1 MAVTATVKAW
11 DRLVGGLAFD
21 PESRITTFE
30 YGREWIESGLEI
42 APIKMPLAQGK
53 FQFPALNWD
62 TYRGLPAVFSDS
74 LPDDFGNALI
84 NAWLARE
91 GRDIDSF
98 SPVERLLYAGNRG
111 MGALEYHPA
120 IARAK
125 IDARQNLEL
134 DSLIEMAQ
142 RILDERG
149 HYAGNLKDSR
159 EEALTQLLQVGTSPG
174 GARPKAAIAINKTRT
189 QLRSGQVDAPPG
201 FEHYLL
207 KFDGVVE
214 HRRDHQNFGDP
225 QGYGRME
232 YAYYLMARDCEI
244 QMSPS
249 ELLEDGER
257 AHFMTRRFDRAG
269 NFKIHVQTLCAMDHA
284 DYKMPGAYSYEQ
296 LLSVARLL
304 KLPRK
309 DATELFR
316 RMVFNVIARN
326 QDDHSKNFSFM
337 FDNEANRWVLAPAY
351 DVVFSYKKDSPWVHN
366 HQMTINGKRDRF
378 TRDDLMVLANT
389 VTNFKR
395 EAAQIIDRTLD
406 VVSNWPVYSQAAH
419 VAEDFSKRIRNLHRL
434 DLN

>member
-1 MAVTATVKAW
+1 MVATATV
-11 DRLVGGLAFD
+11 RLWGRHVGALAFD
-21 PESRITTFE
+21 RESRITTFE
-30 YGREWIESGLEI
+30 YAPEWIERGIEI

-91 GRDIDSF
+91 GRDIDTF
-98 SPVERLLYAGNRG
+98 GPVERLLYTGSRG

-120 IARAK
+120 MAKTKIPARE
-125 IDARQNLEL
+125 NLVL

-142 RILDERG
+142 RVLDERG
-149 HYAGNLKDSR
+149 NYAGNLNDGR

-174 GARPKAAIAINKTRT
+174 GARPKAAIAINQART

-214 HRRDHQNFGDP
+214 HQAARQNFEDSH
-225 QGYGRME
+225 GYGRME
-232 YAYYLMARDCEI
+232 YAYYLMARDCGI
-244 QMSPS
+244 NISPS
-249 ELLEDGER
+249 ELLVDGER

-269 NFKIHVQTLCAMDHA
+269 NSRIHVQTLCAMDHA

-296 LLSVARLL
+296 LFSVARVLRL
-304 KLPRK
+304 SRD
-309 DATELFR
+309 DAMELFR

-337 FDNEANRWVLAPAY
+337 FDRQTNRWLLAPAY
-351 DVVFSYKKDSPWVHN
+351 DVVFSYKKDSPWVHS
-366 HQMTINGKRDRF
+366 HQMTINGKRDGF
-378 TRDDLMVLANT
+378 TMDDLMMVARS
-389 VTNFKR
+389 VSNFKR
-395 EAAQIIDRTLD
+395 EAQQIIQLTLN
-406 VVSNWPVYSQAAH
+406 VVSDWQKYSLIAG
-419 VAEDFSKRIRNLHRL
+419 VAEGFSKRIGSLHRL
-434 DLN
+434 DF